1 MIAVDKEKQTSYSV
15 LSVDD
20 DEEMIGLLHEV
31 VSQLGHA
38 SVTAVDGVDALDD
51 SGGWQGDEEDEG
63 DAAPR

>member
-1 MIAVDKEKQTSYSV
+1 MITVDKEKQTSYSV

-38 SVTAVDGVDALDD
+38 SVTAVDLAMLVL
-51 SGGWQGDEEDEG
+51 
-63 DAAPR
+63 PRSMESML